1 MFWVKSNLQVF
12 SRFPKIKSEDVI
24 NIKLERFIEK
34 DGYILAL
41 MLITVPL
48 AGELKFY
55 PLNEEFRVSFGAP
68 VFFLLFIIVA
78 ACVRCA
84 AGFSDWSG
92 CFHLSRLSGIMG
104 RRTQWTDSD
113 SV

>member
-1 MFWVKSNLQVF
+1 M
-12 SRFPKIKSEDVI
+12 II
-24 NIKLERFIEK
+24 IKLERFFEK

-68 VFFLLFIIVA
+68 VFFFFLSLLRHVPAVLPGLLTGA
-78 ACVRCA
+78 AVFVFRVFWNYG
-84 AGFSDWSG
+84 AGDT
-92 CFHLSRLSGIMG
+92 M
-104 RRTQWTDSD
+104 D
-113 SV
+113 

>member
-1 MFWVKSNLQVF
+1 M
-12 SRFPKIKSEDVI
+12 II
-24 NIKLERFIEK
+24 IKLERFFEK

-68 VFFLLFIIVA
+68 VFSSFY
-78 ACVRCA
+78 RCC
-84 AGFSDWSG
+84 GMCPLCCRVF
-92 CFHLSRLSGIMG
+92 
-104 RRTQWTDSD
+104 
-113 SV
+113 

>member
-1 MFWVKSNLQVF
+1 MKISSKIYKNLIFWVKSNLQVF
-12 SRFPKIKSEDVI
+12 ARFPKIKSEDVI

-68 VFFLLFIIVA
+68 VFSSFY
-78 ACVRCA
+78 RCC
-84 AGFSDWSG
+84 GMCPLCCRVF
-92 CFHLSRLSGIMG
+92 
-104 RRTQWTDSD
+104 
-113 SV
+113 